1 MCKKLNLVFFPKHYS
16 NVTWQFE
23 TLQTFQ
29 ICQIWYLCKWMKIVW
44 GERNL
49 GTVVFLKSCSWCC
62 KRFLSVSAFTRS
74 KTRSSLCNT
83 FFVWS
88 LWLHII
94 CTSSLQE
101 SLPPGTDKWY
111 TRRRHEWT
119 RSKLNHWR
127 NTFRYR
133 WIQSRNCGCC
143 FHFSG
148 YTGLRTYCCCGMQ
161 VRIHLIPKN
170 RLEQTWEKKKWT

>member
-74 KTRSSLCNT
+74 KLPALLCNT

-111 TRRRHEWT
+111 TWEE
-119 RSKLNHWR
+119 
-127 NTFRYR
+127 
-133 WIQSRNCGCC
+133 IE
-143 FHFSG
+143 
-148 YTGLRTYCCCGMQ
+148 GMSEPEANLTTEEIPLDIDEFNLET
-161 VRIHLIPKN
+161 VDAVFILAVILVFVLIVAVVC
-170 RLEQTWEKKKWT
+170 R